1 MVVLVALMTM
11 VSPVLSVSPTQ
22 ASTAPTVSLS
32 GPSLVESGRSFTLGG
47 SASPVRAGRMVVV
60 QRRLGTSWIEVGR
73 MAQSATGRYSVVTR
87 VSSVGTFAYRAVAV
101 SWNAEAAVTSR
112 LWGVT
117 SHAPY
122 LLLTPSTAIASETV
136 AVTGRLPGVS
146 SRPVWVQRRS
156 GTSWVTLVK
165 ATTSSSGTYATSF
178 KAPLTGSYV
187 VRALAPQVTT
197 AGSVRPQ
204 YLSDSKTLGVVAQS
218 ASLTLPTT
226 LVEGATGAATLA
238 FGPARAGRGVAFQVL
253 RSGVWTAVST
263 AQQSS
268 TGTALL
274 VVIAGTPGSYSY
286 RAWAPASA
294 GAAAFASATHSLTVT
309 AASVEQG
316 AISGSVTDA
325 AGSLSGVSRFAVTVT
340 SASTG
345 GTAQAIAFADG
356 SYTTGGIP
364 PATDYRVCFEAFGAS
379 KFVKEC
385 YENQPT
391 SGTSTPVAVASGATT
406 TGIDAALTAW
416 GMISGTVTDA
426 GGTHQGLANVDVM
439 ISSPS
444 TGVFGGATT
453 AADGTYTATNMAS
466 ATDYQV
472 CYFVNGVTGGPAD
485 AAGYVDHCYNNQRL
499 AGTPTP
505 VTVTDGVTTSGIDAA
520 LVRGG
525 AASGTVTETGGS
537 MPVAGVLVEVSSTS
551 TGHHKSGFTAA
562 DGSYTVTGLVA
573 GTDYHVCFN
582 ASASYVDQCYDD
594 QPTGSPTSVTL
605 TGGVVTSGLNAAL
618 VGSP

>member
-1 MVVLVALMTM
+1 MVVLVALVTM

-22 ASTAPTVSLS
+22 AATAPTVSLS
-32 GPSLVESGRSFTLGG
+32 GPTLVESGRSFTLGG
-47 SASPVRAGRMVVV
+47 SASPVRSGRIVVV

-73 MAQSATGRYSVVTR
+73 MAQSSTGRYSVVTR
-87 VSSVGTFAYRAVAV
+87 VSSVGAFAYRAVAV
-101 SWNAEAAVTSR
+101 SGNAEGAVTSR

-136 AVTGRLPGVS
+136 AATGRLPGVS

-187 VRALAPQVTT
+187 VRALAPQT

-238 FGPARAGRGVAFQVL
+238 FGPARVERAVALQVL

-263 AQQSS
+263 GQQSS

-274 VVIAGTPGSYSY
+274 AVTAGTPGSYSY
-286 RAWAPASA
+286 RAWTPASA
-294 GAAAFASATHSLTVT
+294 GAAAVASATHSLNVT
-309 AASVEQG
+309 TASVEQG

-345 GTAQAIAFADG
+345 ATGQAIASADG
-356 SYTTGGIP
+356 SYTTGDIP

-379 KFVKEC
+379 KFVQEC
-385 YENQPT
+385 YDNQLT
-391 SGTSTPVAVASGATT
+391 SGTTTPVVVASGATT

-416 GMISGTVTDA
+416 GMMSGTVTDSA
-426 GGTHQGLANVDVM
+426 GSHQGLANVDVM

-444 TGVFGGATT
+444 TGAFGGATT
-453 AADGTYTATNMAS
+453 AADGTFTATNMAS

-505 VTVTDGVTTSGIDAA
+505 VSVTDGVTATGIDAA

-525 AASGTVTETGGS
+525 AVSGSVTAAGGS
-537 MPVAGVLVEVSSTS
+537 TPVAGVLVEVSSTS
-551 TGHHKSGFTAA
+551 TGHHKLGITAA
-562 DGSYTVTGLVA
+562 NGSYTVTGLVA

-594 QPTGSPTSVTL
+594 QPTGSPTPVTL
-605 TGGVVTSGLNAAL
+605 TGGVVTSGVNAAL